1 VISADGK
8 GIVMHPKG
16 LREAT
21 RRATEREKHKQHIRL
36 RSGEKKDRKRMATVV
51 SVYEVDPYPRT
62 AKSILGLE
70 QPPERKRPRP
80 ENKRTWAWV
89 EADQG
94 TVIEQACAEAVRR
107 DPDQQMRWVVL
118 TDGQPD
124 LLRQVSA
131 APSAIRSIP
140 WWPRILSMSSN
151 TSGRPPMCYT
161 PRSPKNAKAG

>member
-1 VISADGK
+1 M
-8 GIVMHPKG
+8 MHLKD

-21 RRATEREKHKQHIRL
+21 RRAMEREKHKQHIRL
-36 RSGEKKDRKRMATVV
+36 RPGEKKDRKRMATVV

-80 ENKRTWAWV
+80 ENKRTWARV

-107 DPDQQMRWVVL
+107 NPDQQMRWVVL

-124 LLRQVSA
+124 LLRKSRPS
-131 APSAIRSIP
+131 PSAIRSIP
-140 WWPRILSMSSN
+140 
-151 TSGRPPMCYT
+151 
-161 PRSPKNAKAG
+161 